1 MQFNKSQ
8 ILNPKYKRL
17 QSFDLMNSK
26 FDLRERLFN
35 FSISIVNEYRK
46 LPISN
51 EYTVIS
57 HQVLKSATSIGANF
71 EEAQAAVSKADFAN
85 KVAISL
91 KEAKETN
98 YWIRIII
105 AISNVKEEWIKL
117 EKESKEII
125 KILASIYNKTVVK
138 K

>member
-1 MQFNKSQ
+1 
-8 ILNPKYKRL
+8 
-17 QSFDLMNSK
+17 MNCK
-26 FDLRERLFN
+26 FDLQERLFN

-71 EEAQAAVSKADFAN
+71 EEAQAAVSKADFTN

-91 KEAKETN
+91 KEARETN

-105 AISNVKEEWIKL
+105 AISDVREEWIKL

>member
-1 MQFNKSQ
+1 M
-8 ILNPKYKRL
+8 
-17 QSFDLMNSK
+17 
-26 FDLRERLFN
+26 
-35 FSISIVNEYRK
+35 
-46 LPISN
+46 
-51 EYTVIS
+51 
-57 HQVLKSATSIGANF
+57 
-71 EEAQAAVSKADFAN
+71 SKADFAN

-117 EKESKEII
+117 EKESSEII

>member
-1 MQFNKSQ
+1 
-8 ILNPKYKRL
+8 
-17 QSFDLMNSK
+17 MNSRY
-26 FDLRERLFN
+26 DLQERLFK

-57 HQVLKSATSIGANF
+57 HQILKSATSIGANF

-105 AISNVKEEWIKL
+105 AISNVKGEWIKL
-117 EKESKEII
+117 EKESSEII